1 MLSGAITTREDV
13 GKKLRQVV
21 CFQIDHAEKDV
32 KLVEEIGEILEA
44 LCEDLL
50 SFTLDIACH
59 VLLSRTMIR

>member
-1 MLSGAITTREDV
+1 MSGAITTREDI
-13 GKKLRQVV
+13 GKKLRQLV

-32 KLVEEIGEILEA
+32 KPVEEIGEILEA

-59 VLLSRTMIR
+59 VLLSIMIIR